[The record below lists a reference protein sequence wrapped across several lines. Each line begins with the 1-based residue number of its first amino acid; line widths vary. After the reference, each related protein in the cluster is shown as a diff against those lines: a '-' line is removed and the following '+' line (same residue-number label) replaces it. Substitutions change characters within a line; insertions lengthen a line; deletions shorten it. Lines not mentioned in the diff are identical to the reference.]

1 MKKII
6 KNISFVAALL
16 TEAMLILAI
25 IPQMIEDGNITGLII
40 SLMLVVPLYLFL
52 GTFSYE
58 EVKDALG
65 ITWLEKWCQKHS

>member
-6 KNISFVAALL
+6 KNITFVVALL

-25 IPQMIEDGNITGLII
+25 IPQMIEDSNMTGLFVAI
-40 SLMLVVPLYLFL
+40 MLVVPIYMFL

-58 EVKDALG
+58 EVKSALG